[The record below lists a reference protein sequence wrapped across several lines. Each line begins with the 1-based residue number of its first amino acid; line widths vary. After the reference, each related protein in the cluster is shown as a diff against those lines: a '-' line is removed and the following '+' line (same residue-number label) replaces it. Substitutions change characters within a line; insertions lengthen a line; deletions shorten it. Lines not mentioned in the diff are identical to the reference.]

1 MGADKVYAWEHR
13 QFKWHYAVKIAYEH
27 RRRVA
32 TDLAKRFGIKDLRV
46 DLDRRGG
53 GEAFVMQRRIRL
65 PTWRHECSLG
75 LILHEIA
82 HVWDWIHLEGN
93 GHRASFKKSMI
104 KLAIETRALR
114 YLVPI
119 YAQIRAEEAARLAQ
133 IRNGHARAQ
142 RAQDAA
148 QRAVDRRLALKER
161 RKTPEWRLEQARARD
176 KALGTRI
183 KRLQTAQKKAQRQVR
198 ALERVVDKKKPAQC
212 APGSIDRE
220 SQTQGGCVA

>member
-32 TDLAKRFGIKDLRV
+32 VDLARRFGIRDLRV
-46 DLDRRGG
+46 DLDTRGG
-53 GEAFVMQRRIRL
+53 GRAFVMQRRIRL
-65 PTWRHECSLG
+65 PSWRHDCSLG

-82 HVWDWIHLEGN
+82 HVYDWIHLEGN
-93 GHRASFKKSMI
+93 GHRASFKKCMI
-104 KLAIETRALR
+104 KLSIETRAMR
-114 YLVPI
+114 YLPPI
-119 YAQIRAEEAARLAQ
+119 FAQIRVEEAARLTQ
-133 IRNGHARAQ
+133 VRKGYARAQ

-183 KRLQTAQKKAQRQVR
+183 KRLLTAQRKAQRQAR
-198 ALERVVDKKKPAQC
+198 ALERVVARRVSES
-212 APGSIDRE
+212 AGSE
-220 SQTQGGCVA
+220 TLAAEVVHS